1 MIALMF
7 ALPAAKIFHG
17 HVRQTRP
24 IEALEF
30 VTGVRPEHALTHED
44 IPTSLDW
51 RNVDGISYVTADV
64 NQHIPQYCGGCWI
77 HGTLAA
83 LNDRIKMARKAA
95 FPDVMLAR
103 QVVVNC
109 VPPHNKS
116 DAPPGCNGGDPF
128 LIHHYMKHKS
138 IPDETCQPYEAKNG
152 VCDDMGTCRN
162 CLPSPNIVGKD
173 CWAMP
178 SYVRYG
184 VSEYGS
190 VSGEKAMQ
198 KEILAR
204 GPIVCSLAAD
214 EQFMFEFG
222 KVIAEHDGVYIDRR
236 PKTKDEVDHDVEI
249 AGWGVTDSGI
259 KFWVVRNSWGSYW
272 GQHGWFK
279 ILRGE
284 NMMFI
289 ESECDWAVPTSDN
302 LNEVLSG
309 AAVGDY
315 VQGLIPTSDLMSET
329 GAAMPSLLGA
339 LSGVLATVQQTHPL
353 GPHASP
359 PPPPPPFFF
368 ATPPS
373 PSPSPGVFG
382 VFASHPVSQSWAGL
396 AILASRRSSQGASP
410 ASQPGATR
418 LQQVDHPSEEPPPQ
432 LLTSNA
438 DQTPLAHWLMIA
450 TAVGFGLLAGFSLA
464 AWRARRGAEPHDGHV
479 STMETVFKS
488 EAGVGAALA
497 SGKASLSAAFKGG
510 YSSAP
515 VDIQDSLAGLGS
527 PTPYLAYSD
536 VTSHPS
542 PVSEY
547 TSPEPP
553 GMRLG

>member
-1 MIALMF
+1 MLSLMF

-24 IEALEF
+24 VEALEF
-30 VTGVRPEHALTHED
+30 VTGVRPEHALAHED
-44 IPTSLDW
+44 IPASLDW
-51 RNVDGISYVTADV
+51 RNVDGVSYVTADV

-116 DAPPGCNGGDPF
+116 EAPPGCNGGDPF

-178 SYVRYG
+178 SYVRYS

-222 KVIAEHDGVYIDRR
+222 KVIAEHDGNIDNIHMSRQSPDFTELTIDLEVYDL
-236 PKTKDEVDHDVEI
+236 KH
-249 AGWGVTDSGI
+249 
-259 KFWVVRNSWGSYW
+259 
-272 GQHGWFK
+272 
-279 ILRGE
+279 
-284 NMMFI
+284 
-289 ESECDWAVPTSDN
+289 
-302 LNEVLSG
+302 LS
-309 AAVGDY
+309 
-315 VQGLIPTSDLMSET
+315 
-329 GAAMPSLLGA
+329 
-339 LSGVLATVQQTHPL
+339 
-353 GPHASP
+353 
-359 PPPPPPFFF
+359 
-368 ATPPS
+368 
-373 PSPSPGVFG
+373 
-382 VFASHPVSQSWAGL
+382 
-396 AILASRRSSQGASP
+396 AILLRKI
-410 ASQPGATR
+410 TN
-418 LQQVDHPSEEPPPQ
+418 LDCV
-432 LLTSNA
+432 
-438 DQTPLAHWLMIA
+438 
-450 TAVGFGLLAGFSLA
+450 
-464 AWRARRGAEPHDGHV
+464 
-479 STMETVFKS
+479 
-488 EAGVGAALA
+488 AGVCVQHLF
-497 SGKASLSAAFKGG
+497 S
-510 YSSAP
+510 
-515 VDIQDSLAGLGS
+515 
-527 PTPYLAYSD
+527 
-536 VTSHPS
+536 
-542 PVSEY
+542 
-547 TSPEPP
+547 
-553 GMRLG
+553 

>member
-1 MIALMF
+1 
-7 ALPAAKIFHG
+7 
-17 HVRQTRP
+17 
-24 IEALEF
+24 
-30 VTGVRPEHALTHED
+30 
-44 IPTSLDW
+44 
-51 RNVDGISYVTADV
+51 
-64 NQHIPQYCGGCWI
+64 
-77 HGTLAA
+77 
-83 LNDRIKMARKAA
+83 
-95 FPDVMLAR
+95 
-103 QVVVNC
+103 
-109 VPPHNKS
+109 
-116 DAPPGCNGGDPF
+116 
-128 LIHHYMKHKS
+128 
-138 IPDETCQPYEAKNG
+138 
-152 VCDDMGTCRN
+152 
-162 CLPSPNIVGKD
+162 
-173 CWAMP
+173 MP

-259 KFWVVRNSWGSYW
+259 KYWVVRNSWGSYW

-315 VQGLIPTSDLMSET
+315 VQGLIPTSDLIGET
-329 GAAMPSLLGA
+329 GAAMPA
-339 LSGVLATVQQTHPL
+339 LSGVLATGRQTHPL
-353 GPHASP
+353 VPHASSPPP

-396 AILASRRSSQGASP
+396 SILASRRSSQGASP
-410 ASQPGATR
+410 ASQPGATTM
-418 LQQVDHPSEEPPPQ
+418 QHVDHPTQEPPPQ

-464 AWRARRGAEPHDGHV
+464 AWRARGAEPHDGQHDGHV
-479 STMETVFKS
+479 SAMEKVFTS
-488 EAGVGAALA
+488 EAYVGAALA
-497 SGKASLSAAFKGG
+497 SGKASLGAAFKGG

-515 VDIQDSLAGLGS
+515 VDIQDSHAGLGS

-536 VTSHPS
+536 VSSQPS
-542 PVSEY
+542 PV
-547 TSPEPP
+547 TP